1 MTGCEGLRVDMK
13 VHFGEGLFVEV
24 RLKVHFDLMW
34 QTEKLWTGKCSVLKI
49 VLHKTTDCE

>member
-1 MTGCEGLRVDMK
+1 MTFMTGCEGLRVDMK

-34 QTEKLWTGKCSVLKI
+34 QTEKLWTGKCSVL
-49 VLHKTTDCE
+49 